1 MDTKNFN
8 FLDKIIAKIRLG
20 NVISFVD
27 KDDKILDFGC
37 GSTSFL
43 LNNIKSKIK
52 SGVGIDYDVNNRKEE
67 NIEYIRFKFD
77 KKLPFK
83 DGSFDKIFMLA
94 VLEHIDVDKVDRL
107 FTDFKRILKKGGKI
121 VLTTPTPA
129 SKNLLEFLAFKLKII
144 SENEIRDHK
153 KYYDK
158 REILLLTRRS
168 KLVLQKYKLFLFN
181 LNSNAVLQKS
191 VK

>member
-52 SGVGIDYDVNNRKEE
+52 SGVGIDYDVDSRKEE

-94 VLEHIDVDKVDRL
+94 VLEHIDVDKVDLL

-129 SKNLLEFLAFKLKII
+129 SKNLLEFLAFKLRII

-153 KYYDK
+153 KYYNRSDI
-158 REILLLTRRS
+158 RILARN
-168 KLVLQKYKLFLFN
+168 VN
-181 LNSNAVLQKS
+181 LNITDYQLFFLGFNSRAIFKKIN
-191 VK
+191 